1 MFGLGNEISTKYDP
15 NNLNDQRW
23 MNQQL
28 DQSIRSGHDHIN
40 PSLDL
45 VKTPPLSGWQQQISD
60 IIVSRHDVFA
70 GVPPAAGKTAPLRNA
85 WATQFMDA
93 LSRGID
99 KKSTDFPRIL
109 YIAKTK
115 QLALEAIQQN
125 FQNWI
130 YELFVYNPLADKNHL
145 RQPAQRNLIE
155 VVKLFKIF
163 NVDVT
168 ITNGQIFLNR
178 NQQNQFMQLTNSLTA
193 LRLGGISP
201 SEVLSP
207 FFYFKPIIVTTPI
220 ITPVKAIDPVQRLNS
235 ALDDYLY
242 DYSQVTDLV
251 KHYGKYFSI
260 ICIDE
265 FQQYM
270 PLPGKDASYGKFTPD
285 SEKHF
290 DMVMKI
296 LKYAPPPGK
305 CGIALLTGTVN
316 KETAKQL
323 IYLVNSELKRD
334 FVPKIFSGFVEN
346 PNDKSKPEFVG
357 NRSTLTV
364 VPFEKMATPEER
376 LNLVTNIVNSKQT
389 RSIMIIFSTR
399 RTAVTG
405 IFNLLSQ
412 AIRKLP
418 ARDPKSLHSAPF
430 KKEMPIQDFVKKMG
444 EDENYISGKYNANM
458 YPSGLV
464 NNPKHEVD
472 DIEYLQ
478 FFDVN
483 AAEQQ
488 GNDDIPLPLLPHK
501 NPNNL
506 LYQGVLRGIGVMV
519 GKMDNRMKAIIVK
532 LFRAEKIYL
541 LLATDSLG
549 IGANTL
555 CRHIYLPNLEKPDS
569 NGFAS
574 IDDSSLVQL
583 YNRSG
588 RDVGVIPNA
597 FIYCS
602 LKDFP
607 RIDKAVKSKPEEFVS
622 EIPFDQMANRL
633 KNKNSLMRSL
643 FNELY

>member
-1 MFGLGNEISTKYDP
+1 MFGLGNEISTNYDP
-15 NNLNDQRW
+15 NNPNHQQWMHQR
-23 MNQQL
+23 L
-28 DQSIRSGHDHIN
+28 DPSTRSAHEHIN

-45 VKTPPLSGWQQQISD
+45 NKNPPLSGWQQQISD
-60 IIVSRHDVFA
+60 IIASKHDVFA

-93 LSRGID
+93 LSRGVD
-99 KKSTDFPRIL
+99 KKSPEFPRIL

-130 YELFVYNPLADKNHL
+130 YELFIYNPLADKNHL
-145 RQPAQRNLIE
+145 RQPASRNLND
-155 VVKLFKIF
+155 VVNLFKIF
-163 NVDVT
+163 NVDVS
-168 ITNGQIFLNR
+168 ITNGQIILNR
-178 NQQNQFMQLTNSLTA
+178 NQQTQFMQLTNSLTA

-220 ITPVKAIDPVQRLNS
+220 ITPVKSFDPVQRINLAS
-235 ALDDYLY
+235 DGYLY
-242 DYSQVTDLV
+242 DYSQVADLV
-251 KHYGKYFSI
+251 KNYGKYFSI

-270 PLPGKDASYGKFTPD
+270 PLPGKDVSYGKFTPD

-290 DMVMKI
+290 DMVVKI
-296 LKYAPPPGK
+296 LKHAPPPGK
-305 CGIALLTGTVN
+305 CSVALLTGTVN
-316 KETAKQL
+316 KETAKKF

-346 PNDKSKPEFVG
+346 PKDPSKPEFVG

-376 LNLVTNIVNSKQT
+376 LNLVTNIVNTKQT

-418 ARDPKSLHSAPF
+418 ARDPKSLHSSPF
-430 KKEMPIQDFVKKMG
+430 KNEMPIQDFVKKMG
-444 EDENYISGKYNANM
+444 EDENYVSGKYNADM
-458 YPSGLV
+458 YPTGLV
-464 NNPKHEVD
+464 NDPKHEVD

-488 GNDDIPLPLLPHK
+488 GNTDEIALPLLPHK

-519 GKMDNRMKAIIVK
+519 GKMDNRMKAIIIK
-532 LFRAEKIYL
+532 LFRAEKLYL
-541 LLATDSLG
+541 LLATD
-549 IGANTL
+549 
-555 CRHIYLPNLEKPDS
+555 
-569 NGFAS
+569 
-574 IDDSSLVQL
+574 
-583 YNRSG
+583 
-588 RDVGVIPNA
+588 
-597 FIYCS
+597 
-602 LKDFP
+602 
-607 RIDKAVKSKPEEFVS
+607 
-622 EIPFDQMANRL
+622 
-633 KNKNSLMRSL
+633 
-643 FNELY
+643 

>member
-1 MFGLGNEISTKYDP
+1 MFGLGKEISSYDP
-15 NNLNDQRW
+15 NNPNHQQW
-23 MNQQL
+23 MDQQL
-28 DQSIRSGHDHIN
+28 GQHTRSGHSHIN

-45 VKTPPLSGWQQQISD
+45 IKNPPLSGWQQQISD
-60 IIVSRHDVFA
+60 IIANRHDVFA

-85 WATQFMDA
+85 WASQFMDA
-93 LSRGID
+93 LSRDVD
-99 KKSTDFPRIL
+99 KKSTEFPRIL

-145 RQPAQRNLIE
+145 RQPAARNLTDI
-155 VVKLFKIF
+155 VNLFKIF

-168 ITNGQIFLNR
+168 INNGQIILNR
-178 NQQNQFMQLTNSLTA
+178 NQQTQFMQLVNSLTA
-193 LRLGGISP
+193 LRLGGIS
-201 SEVLSP
+201 STSVLSP
-207 FFYFKPIIVTTPI
+207 FFYFKPIIVTTPV
-220 ITPVKAIDPVQRLNS
+220 ITPVKNFDPINKIHSAIDGYS
-235 ALDDYLY
+235 Y
-242 DYSQVTDLV
+242 DYSQVSDLV
-251 KHYGKYFSI
+251 KNYGQYFSI

-270 PLPGKDASYGKFTPD
+270 PLPGKDVSYGKFTPD

-290 DMVMKI
+290 DMVVKI
-296 LKYAPPPGK
+296 LKHAPPPGK
-305 CGIALLTGTVN
+305 CSVALLTGTVN
-316 KETAKQL
+316 KETAKKF

-346 PNDKSKPEFVG
+346 AKDPSKPEFVG

-364 VPFEKMATPEER
+364 VPFEKMSTPNER
-376 LNLVTNIVNSKQT
+376 LELVTNIVNSKQT

-418 ARDPKSLHSAPF
+418 ARDPTSLHSPPF

-444 EDENYISGKYNANM
+444 EDENYISGKYNADI

-464 NNPKHEVD
+464 NNPKHEID

-478 FFDVN
+478 FFDVD
-483 AAEQQ
+483 AAEQ
-488 GNDDIPLPLLPHK
+488 GGGGDDEALAPLTHK

-519 GKMDNRMKAIIVK
+519 GKMDNRMKAIIIK
-532 LFRAEKIYL
+532 LFRAEKLYL
-541 LLATDSLG
+541 LLATD
-549 IGANTL
+549 
-555 CRHIYLPNLEKPDS
+555 
-569 NGFAS
+569 
-574 IDDSSLVQL
+574 
-583 YNRSG
+583 
-588 RDVGVIPNA
+588 
-597 FIYCS
+597 
-602 LKDFP
+602 
-607 RIDKAVKSKPEEFVS
+607 
-622 EIPFDQMANRL
+622 
-633 KNKNSLMRSL
+633 
-643 FNELY
+643 